1 MENDVISAIP
11 HQSNLQSLRIKNS
24 LRNPRIRKK
33 TKAARRNLGFD
44 MPPIGF

>member
-1 MENDVISAIP
+1 MMENDVISAIP
-11 HQSNLQSLRIKNS
+11 HQSNLQTLEIKI
-24 LRNPRIRKK
+24 PYGIRGFEK